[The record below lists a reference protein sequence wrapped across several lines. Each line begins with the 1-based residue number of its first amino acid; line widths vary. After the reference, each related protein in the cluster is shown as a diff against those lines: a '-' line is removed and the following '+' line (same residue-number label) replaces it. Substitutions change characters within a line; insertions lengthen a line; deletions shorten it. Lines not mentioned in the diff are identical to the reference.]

1 MSTPSSTPSTS
12 SSHPSGI
19 SLPEPNTLTRPYRGL
34 SEQAVD
40 IDLRDEQAILDY
52 IIGREVYRRTEW
64 LLLSYDADHALV
76 EVRKESFDPLFS
88 PVTAARVL
96 ALPDAVVWIEDPD
109 TDVGNPT
116 QLARTALR
124 HERPGADAYAVK
136 GRFEHI
142 NVIWRPQ
149 PVTVVVTE
157 VVPPEPAKLLEM
169 AKTAVGFDEDLPPID
184 LALDAVDI
192 RVMAEDNPAGEYL
205 LPCRGSGVDLP
216 GEVTFLD
223 TRPGERHDWT
233 LIGCERSVQ
242 FHRHFYGDEPA
253 QVDFCPNRRAAT
265 LSGDPIVLT
274 KCCLLERG
282 VEVRGR
288 TAIVPWGSN
297 LDEVRLALRLITG
310 VGPLPE
316 PKQIGSALN
325 P

>member
-1 MSTPSSTPSTS
+1 MKHESTA
-12 SSHPSGI
+12 SGI
-19 SLPEPNTLTRPYRGL
+19 PLPEPNTLTRPYRGL
-34 SEQAVD
+34 SAQEVD
-40 IDLRDEQAILDY
+40 IDLRDEGAILDY
-52 IIGREVYRRTEW
+52 LMGREVYRRTEW
-64 LLLSYDADHALV
+64 LLLSHDTDRALI
-76 EVRKESFDPLFS
+76 EVRKESYEPLFS
-88 PVTAARVL
+88 PVVEARVL
-96 ALPDAVVWIEDPD
+96 ALPDRVVWIEDPD

-116 QLARTALR
+116 QLAMTALR
-124 HERPGADAYAVK
+124 HAREGADAYAVQ

-149 PVTVVVTE
+149 PVTVLVTE
-157 VVPPEPAKLLEM
+157 VIPPEPAKLLEM

-184 LALDAVDI
+184 LVLDAVDI
-192 RVMAEDNPAGEYL
+192 RVIAQDNPASGYL

-216 GEVTFLD
+216 GDVTFLD
-223 TRPGERHDWT
+223 TRPEERHDWT

-242 FHRHFYGDEPA
+242 FHRHFYGDAPA
-253 QVDFCPNRRAAT
+253 QVDFCPNRRAASLT
-265 LSGDPIVLT
+265 PDALVLT

-282 VEVRGR
+282 VEVRGN

-316 PKQIGSALN
+316 PKQIGSALA